1 MPRSKKSNAT
11 KHASVVTSDD
21 APVAVVVPD
30 DAGLADVAKTLTFT
44 FETMPAE
51 ASLTLDAATGE
62 AREVVKSEKKVSPKA
77 ARRAKTCDKCV
88 QRREREREYARI
100 ARSKSRSLKDAKV
113 AAALDAA
120 PSTTPEVAPAA
131 EPAAGVVVVD

>member
-11 KHASVVTSDD
+11 KLASVVTSDD

-30 DAGLADVAKTLTFT
+30 DAGLADVAKTLTF
-44 FETMPAE
+44 ETMPAE

-62 AREVVKSEKKVSPKA
+62 AHEAVKPQKKVSPKA

-100 ARSKSRSLKDAKV
+100 ARSKSRSLKNAKV

-131 EPAAGVVVVD
+131 EAAAGVVVVVD